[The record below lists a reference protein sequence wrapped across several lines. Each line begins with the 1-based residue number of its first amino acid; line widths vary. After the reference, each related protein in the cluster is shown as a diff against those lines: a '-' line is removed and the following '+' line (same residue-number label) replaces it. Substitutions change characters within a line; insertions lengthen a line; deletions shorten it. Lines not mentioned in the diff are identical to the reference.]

1 MPDPGVPMKF
11 DFQLPSSPG
20 GDFPPISGGTLDE
33 TAGPGTEESGSAAS
47 YVKAYAWEVS

>member
-1 MPDPGVPMKF
+1 MPDPGVPLKF

-33 TAGPGTEESGSAAS
+33 NAASGETESGMS